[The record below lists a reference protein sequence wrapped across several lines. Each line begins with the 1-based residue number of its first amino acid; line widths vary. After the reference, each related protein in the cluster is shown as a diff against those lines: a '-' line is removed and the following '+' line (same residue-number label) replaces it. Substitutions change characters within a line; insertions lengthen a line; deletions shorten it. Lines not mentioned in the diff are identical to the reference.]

1 MYAALGAFGL
11 RKIAL
16 LLGQMS
22 KVVLRHRSNLAQL
35 PDEKIGKPLLRF
47 LWRRLLGALNLWLL
61 HRLRVL
67 QLWLRMLGRRLC
79 LGRGCFAV
87 KSSILGP
94 YKCTQGLQLRLGVLK
109 SAVMFLLKPLNKRF
123 ELTLRIIDLSIE
135 QIGTVS

>member
-1 MYAALGAFGL
+1 MYAAPGAFGL
-11 RKIAL
+11 CKIAPL
-16 LLGQMS
+16 FGQMS

-47 LWRRLLGALNLWLL
+47 LCRRLLGALNLWLL

-67 QLWLRMLGRRLC
+67 QLWLRMLGRRL

-87 KSSILGP
+87 KSSLLGP
-94 YKCTQGLQLRLGVLK
+94 YKCTQGLQLRFQVLK
-109 SAVMFLLKPLNKRF
+109 SAVMFLLEPLNKRF

>member
-1 MYAALGAFGL
+1 MYAAPGAFGL
-11 RKIAL
+11 CKIAPL
-16 LLGQMS
+16 FGQMS

-67 QLWLRMLGRRLC
+67 QLWLRMSGRRL

-87 KSSILGP
+87 KSSLLGP
-94 YKCTQGLQLRLGVLK
+94 YKCTQGLQLRFQVLK
-109 SAVMFLLKPLNKRF
+109 SAVMFLLEPLNKRF

>member
-1 MYAALGAFGL
+1 MYAAPGAFGL
-11 RKIAL
+11 CKIAPL
-16 LLGQMS
+16 FGQMS

-35 PDEKIGKPLLRF
+35 PDKKIGKPLLRF

-67 QLWLRMLGRRLC
+67 QLWLRMSGRRL

-87 KSSILGP
+87 KSSLLGP
-94 YKCTQGLQLRLGVLK
+94 YKCTQGLQLRLQVLK
-109 SAVMFLLKPLNKRF
+109 SAVMFLLEPLNKRF

>member
-1 MYAALGAFGL
+1 MYAALGAFVL
-11 RKIAL
+11 SKITL

-35 PDEKIGKPLLRF
+35 PDKKIGKPLLRF

-67 QLWLRMLGRRLC
+67 QLWLRMLGRRR

-87 KSSILGP
+87 KSSLLGP
-94 YKCTQGLQLRLGVLK
+94 YKCTQGLQLRFQVLK
-109 SAVMFLLKPLNKRF
+109 SAVMFLLEPLNKRF

>member
-1 MYAALGAFGL
+1 MYAAPGAFGL
-11 RKIAL
+11 CKIAPL
-16 LLGQMS
+16 FGQMS

-67 QLWLRMLGRRLC
+67 QLWLRMLGRRL

-87 KSSILGP
+87 KSSLLGP
-94 YKCTQGLQLRLGVLK
+94 YKCTQGLQLRFQVLK
-109 SAVMFLLKPLNKRF
+109 SAVMFLLEPLNKRF

>member
-1 MYAALGAFGL
+1 MYAAPGAFGL
-11 RKIAL
+11 CKIAPL
-16 LLGQMS
+16 FGQMS

-67 QLWLRMLGRRLC
+67 QLWLRMGRRL

-87 KSSILGP
+87 KSSLLGP
-94 YKCTQGLQLRLGVLK
+94 YKCTQGLQLRFQVLK
-109 SAVMFLLKPLNKRF
+109 SAVMFLLEPLNKRF

>member
-1 MYAALGAFGL
+1 MYAAPGAFGL
-11 RKIAL
+11 CKIAPL
-16 LLGQMS
+16 FGQMS

-35 PDEKIGKPLLRF
+35 PDKKIGKPLLRF

-67 QLWLRMLGRRLC
+67 QLRLRMLGRRL

-87 KSSILGP
+87 KSSLLGP
-94 YKCTQGLQLRLGVLK
+94 YKCTQGLQLRFQVLK
-109 SAVMFLLKPLNKRF
+109 SAVMFLLEPLNKRF